1 MYHSRNFRCVRK
13 NIVANKNYFH
23 SMFIVHVMCVSL
35 KDKNGRQEL
44 DTKSASIFDQFSMN
58 L

>member
-1 MYHSRNFRCVRK
+1 
-13 NIVANKNYFH
+13 
-23 SMFIVHVMCVSL
+23 MFIVHVMCVSL